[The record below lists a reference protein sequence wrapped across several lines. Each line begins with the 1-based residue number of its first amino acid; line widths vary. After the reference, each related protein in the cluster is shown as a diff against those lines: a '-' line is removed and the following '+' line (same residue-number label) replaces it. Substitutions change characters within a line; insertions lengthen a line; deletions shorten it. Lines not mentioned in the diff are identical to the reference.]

1 MGTGASHPLV
11 GRFAPDLR
19 LEPSDGVRRVA
30 ELMRAAR
37 PVLLDLTPDST
48 LAGVAAL
55 WRHRVNLVAARL
67 ADPSTPAI
75 GLLIRPDGYVAWAAG
90 PGEPDQTDAL
100 KQALRAWFG
109 PPETAV
115 VAVRDP

>member
-1 MGTGASHPLV
+1 MRTRYLV
-11 GRFAPDLR
+11 GC
-19 LEPSDGVRRVA
+19 DGAHSFVRKQAGIGFPGVTSSERP
-30 ELMRAAR
+30 AR
-37 PVLLDLTPDST
+37 PVLLDLTPDSA

-67 ADPSTPAI
+67 ADPSTPAS

-115 VAVRDP
+115 VAMRDP